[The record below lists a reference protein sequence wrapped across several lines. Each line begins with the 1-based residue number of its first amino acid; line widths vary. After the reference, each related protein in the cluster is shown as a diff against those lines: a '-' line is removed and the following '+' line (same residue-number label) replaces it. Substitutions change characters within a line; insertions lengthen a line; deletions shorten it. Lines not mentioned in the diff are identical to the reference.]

1 MDRLKL
7 LEAFVRVAETG
18 SISRAAASLR
28 VSKSV
33 VSQRLSQLEDA
44 LGQSLLHRTT
54 RRISLTEAG
63 SGAYPACA
71 DIVARV
77 RDLENTLRETPG
89 SLSGRLR
96 VAAAID
102 IGVSE
107 LAAAASKFY
116 RLHDQLDVEIIA
128 SDSAVSPA
136 DDGFDFTLHYRKL
149 SDPRLVQHRVASIG
163 TGVYAA
169 PAYLSRRGEPQDPDA
184 LSAHDCLGY
193 SQQVTVNDW
202 DATQWTFLRPGEIR
216 KAAVRLK
223 ARSNSGL
230 VLRRFAEDGL
240 GLAVLPHRRAHDAVK
255 AGRLRRVLPEWR
267 APTLELF
274 ASCARA
280 QADTLKMR
288 AFVSFLSAH
297 FKGAETPA
305 AGAVETS
312 PA

>member
-7 LEAFVRVAETG
+7 LEAFVKVAETG
-18 SISRAAASLR
+18 SISRAAAALR

-33 VSQRLSQLEDA
+33 VSQRVSQLEDA
-44 LGQSLLHRTT
+44 IGRILLHRTT

-63 SGAYPACA
+63 SDAYPACA

-77 RDLENTLRETPG
+77 RDLENSLRDAPG

-107 LAAAASKFY
+107 LAAAASEFY
-116 RLHDQLDVEIIA
+116 RLHNQLDVEIIA

-149 SDPRLVQHRVASIG
+149 SDPRLVQHRVGSIG
-163 TGVYAA
+163 TGLYAA
-169 PAYLSRRGEPQDPDA
+169 PAYLDRAGEPSDPDA
-184 LSAHDCLGY
+184 LGAHDCLGY

-202 DATQWTFLRPGEIR
+202 DATQWTFLRPGETR
-216 KAAVRLK
+216 RAEVRLK

-240 GLAVLPHRRAHDAVK
+240 GLAVLPHRRAREAVQ
-255 AGRLRRVLPEWR
+255 AGRLRRVLPDWR

-280 QADTLKMR
+280 QADTLKMK
-288 AFVSFLSAH
+288 AFVSFLGSH
-297 FKGAETPA
+297 FAGEDA
-305 AGAVETS
+305 AGGAG
-312 PA
+312 PAPS